1 MNTNRKGNISE
12 AKVLQAFVQKDFMVL
27 TPFGNGAPYDLA
39 VDLYGRLLKVQV
51 KTGRLRNGCIIF
63 PMRRFSGHI
72 GKEQK
77 YGNGRKYQAGEIDL
91 FAVYCPDND
100 AIHLIPAELGQE
112 RSEGRLRVVNTKNN
126 QQQKI
131 HWADEFELE
140 VFLGKL
146 REGLVE
152 LRGLEPLAS

>member
-12 AKVLQAFVQKDFMVL
+12 AKVLQAFVQMNCPVL
-27 TPFGNGAPYDLA
+27 LPFGNGAPYDLA

-72 GKEQK
+72 GKAQK

-91 FAVYCPDND
+91 FAVYCSDNG
-100 AIHLIPAELGQE
+100 AVYLIPAELGQE
-112 RSEGRLRVVNTKNN
+112 RSEGRLRVAHTKNN
-126 QQQKI
+126 QQQNVR
-131 HWADEFELE
+131 WAGEFEFE
-140 VFLGKL
+140 VFLKNWQKD
-146 REGLVE
+146 LVE